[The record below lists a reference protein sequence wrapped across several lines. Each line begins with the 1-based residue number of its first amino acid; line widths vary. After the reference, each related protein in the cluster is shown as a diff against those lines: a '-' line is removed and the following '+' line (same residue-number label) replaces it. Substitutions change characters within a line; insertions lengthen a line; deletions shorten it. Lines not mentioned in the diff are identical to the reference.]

1 MGCKAVLYL
10 RRSDRR
16 AVQHAWGAW
25 RSGFQHR
32 KSRKQKLAISVRRMS
47 HKYSATA
54 FEQWKEY
61 VTVSKMLRLQQHHAM
76 QHLQDVRLRQF
87 WAAWQSVNFQQ
98 QQHKVGILEVSM
110 KLGLRSGSTCDR
122 THSSLFHVMAGGAHK
137 CVMINQKDAAPNYLA
152 AVVSCQYIQTHW

>member
-1 MGCKAVLYL
+1 MLMGCKAVLYL
-10 RRSDRR
+10 RRLDRR

-110 KLGLRSGSTCDR
+110 
-122 THSSLFHVMAGGAHK
+122 
-137 CVMINQKDAAPNYLA
+137 N
-152 AVVSCQYIQTHW
+152 